1 MGGGGGVY
9 EGMGFEEKRFER
21 FLGGGR
27 GVWYGTN
34 VRISSIFSRLKRI
47 VSRGRRRR
55 SIIYLQ
61 LSICQKK
68 NRVPTELVIIPG
80 DSTYFNILPSMY
92 VQYLCMGDLIERT
105 YCCRPQQAAPK
116 RFEEKLN
123 QGNLFGFAC
132 WEGGAFFKVQV

>member
-1 MGGGGGVY
+1 VGGGGGVY

-68 NRVPTELVIIPG
+68 KPRTDRTCDNPGGFYIFQHSSIYVCTVP
-80 DSTYFNILPSMY
+80 MY
-92 VQYLCMGDLIERT
+92 G
-105 YCCRPQQAAPK
+105 
-116 RFEEKLN
+116 
-123 QGNLFGFAC
+123 
-132 WEGGAFFKVQV
+132 